1 MPSLIRRNLPRILF
15 YNLVITLIVGSG
27 LSYAKPQQWHF
38 NFTSAFVFANC
49 IGVSCYLLVHFIEP
63 FLERFPKFLRR
74 VLLVVLFLFGGS
86 IGTALGFWIYNGPLG
101 CNIGFKEYPSLLLFN
116 LVLAIIFGSIAV
128 LYFSLKESAEK
139 MAIMLKEKELEEER
153 LTRSKMKAELDALQS
168 KINPHFLFNT
178 LNSIASLISENPQ
191 KAEATVEKLS
201 ELFRYTLQTSQ
212 KDSVKLSE
220 ELEIVRSY
228 LEIEQV
234 RLEDRLQFK
243 IACDSSLAEELL
255 LPGLIIQPLVANS
268 IRHGIA
274 PKVEGGRVAVDAKR
288 VGNRC
293 VISVSDNGIGFQN
306 MNNGTGHGLN
316 SVQERLN
323 LFYGGRAEFQI
334 LHNGGAHVI
343 ISIPLSH
350 G

>member
-1 MPSLIRRNLPRILF
+1 MTKKNFGRIAVFNLIIAV
-15 YNLVITLIVGSG
+15 VIGSA
-27 LSYAKPQQWHF
+27 LSFAYPGSWQF
-38 NFTSAFVFANC
+38 NFLTAYIFSNC
-49 IGVSCYLLVHFIEP
+49 IGFSIHILVHLLGSR
-63 FLERFPKFLRR
+63 LERFPITLRR
-74 VLLVVLFLFGGS
+74 ALLVVLFLIGGS
-86 IGTALGFWIYNGPLG
+86 IGTEVGYWIHRALFSDIIYFTGHL
-101 CNIGFKEYPSLLLFN
+101 SLLLFN
-116 LVLAIIFGSIAV
+116 LVLAIIFGSVAV

-139 MAIMLKEKELEEER
+139 MAIMLKEKELQEER
-153 LTRSKMKAELDALQS
+153 LTRSKVKAELDALQS

-178 LNSIASLISENPQ
+178 LNSIASLISENPR

-234 RLEDRLQFK
+234 RLEDRLQFN

-255 LPGLIIQPLVANS
+255 LPGLIIQPLVENS

-274 PKVEGGRVAVDAKR
+274 PKVEGGTVAVDAKR

-293 VISVSDNGIGFQN
+293 VISVSDNGIGFRN
-306 MNNGTGHGLN
+306 MNDGTGHGLN

-323 LFYGGRAEFQI
+323 LFYGGRAQFQI
-334 LHNGGAHVI
+334 LHNGGTHII
-343 ISIPLSH
+343 ISIPLLH

>member
-15 YNLVITLIVGSG
+15 YNLIITLIVGSG
-27 LSYAKPQQWHF
+27 LSYAKPQQWQS
-38 NFTSAFVFANC
+38 NFTAAFVFANC

-63 FLERFPKFLRR
+63 FLERFQKFLRR
-74 VLLVVLFLFGGS
+74 VLLVVLFLFGGL
-86 IGTALGFWIYNGPLG
+86 IGTELGFLIYSGPLG
-101 CNIGFKEYPSLLLFN
+101 YNVGLKEHLSLLLFN

-139 MAIMLKEKELEEER
+139 MATMLKEKELQEER
-153 LTRSKMKAELDALQS
+153 LTRSKVKAELDALQS

-191 KAEATVEKLS
+191 KAESTVEKLS

-234 RLEDRLQFK
+234 RLGDRLEFD
-243 IACDSSLAEELL
+243 ITCDDQALNVP
-255 LPGLIIQPLVANS
+255 LPGLIIQPLAENS

-274 PKVEGGRVAVDAKR
+274 PKVGGGKVTVDAKR

-293 VISVSDNGIGFQN
+293 IISVSDNGIGFRN
-306 MNNGTGHGLN
+306 MNDGTGHGMN

-323 LFYGGRAEFQI
+323 LFYGGRAQFQI
-334 LHNGGAHVI
+334 FHNDGTHVI